1 MEMFFAILD
10 GPQATG
16 TFCIPPVLAYGI
28 GGVFLMIL
36 AAVGK
41 LWLSNQKKEDQ
52 LHACLDARIAH
63 GESIKGP
70 LAEAL
75 KELLGEEKD
84 GDGKGE
90 N

>member
-1 MEMFFAILD
+1 MFFAIL
-10 GPQATG
+10 GGEQTAEN
-16 TFCIPPVLAYGI
+16 FCIPWVLAYGI
-28 GGVFLMIL
+28 GGVFLIL
-36 AAVGK
+36 FAAIGK

-52 LHACLDARIAH
+52 LHTCLDARIAH
-63 GESIKGP
+63 GQSIKGP

-84 GDGKGE
+84 GDGEGE

>member
-10 GPQATG
+10 EQQATG
-16 TFCIPPVLAYGI
+16 NFCIPTVLAYGI
-28 GGVFLMIL
+28 GTVFLIL
-36 AAVGK
+36 FAAIGK

-52 LHACLDARIAH
+52 LHTCLDARIAH
-63 GESIKGP
+63 GQSIKGP

-84 GDGKGE
+84 GDGEGQ